1 MGWLDALGWAGS
13 ALLVF
18 SLMQARVLR
27 FRVLNTI
34 ACVILVVFNGV
45 LGIWP
50 MVAMNVVLAA
60 INLWFIRTLVR
71 QRHDDVAYQVI
82 EVGPGDAWLNHLLGT
97 HRDDIARF
105 QPGFAWE
112 PTEGRVAFLVVR
124 GDEAVGVV
132 VVRDG
137 GDGVA
142 LVELDYVTPRFRD
155 FTPGEFVF
163 RRSGLFR
170 DLGFRKV
177 LTPPGM
183 VEPYYDRLGFT
194 REGSSYAMT
203 VP

>member
-60 INLWFIRTLVR
+60 INLWFIRTLVS

-82 EVGPGDAWLNHLLGT
+82 EVGPGDAWLNHLL
-97 HRDDIARF
+97 RDA
-105 QPGFAWE
+105 
-112 PTEGRVAFLVVR
+112 PT
-124 GDEAVGVV
+124 
-132 VVRDG
+132 
-137 GDGVA
+137 
-142 LVELDYVTPRFRD
+142 TSP
-155 FTPGEFVF
+155 
-163 RRSGLFR
+163 
-170 DLGFRKV
+170 
-177 LTPPGM
+177 
-183 VEPYYDRLGFT
+183 
-194 REGSSYAMT
+194 GSSPASRGSRQRAGSRSSSCGAT
-203 VP
+203 RPSVWSWSATPATAWRSWSWTT